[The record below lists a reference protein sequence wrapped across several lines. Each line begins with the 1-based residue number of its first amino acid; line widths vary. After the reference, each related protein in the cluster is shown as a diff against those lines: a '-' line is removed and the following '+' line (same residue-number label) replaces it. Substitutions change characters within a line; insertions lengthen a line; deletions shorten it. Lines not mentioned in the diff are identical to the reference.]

1 MILQRLCGRR
11 LGKALA
17 FTVAVAGGDEDL
29 AINQVDD
36 ELDSV
41 KGMGWTMR
49 KQRLIKM
56 RMVASLAVASEF
68 IV

>member
-1 MILQRLCGRR
+1 MQRVCGQR

-17 FTVAVAGGDEDL
+17 FTIAAAGGDEDV
-29 AINQVDD
+29 AVNQVDD
-36 ELDSV
+36 ELDKV

>member
-1 MILQRLCGRR
+1 MQRLCGRR

-29 AINQVDD
+29 AVNQMDD
-36 ELDSV
+36 ELETV

-56 RMVASLAVASEF
+56 RLVASLAVASEF

>member
-1 MILQRLCGRR
+1 M
-11 LGKALA
+11 A
-17 FTVAVAGGDEDL
+17 FTIAAAGGDEDV
-29 AINQVDD
+29 AVNQVDD
-36 ELDSV
+36 ELDKV